1 MSARCKRISPKQRRS
16 IADARNAKMQRR
28 LMRGF
33 FCLFFVMFL
42 IMGIAIGIYQRNNG
56 TKSFAVEHPA
66 AFVFISVICGIFIG
80 FYLYMDIR
88 KNRPRRPA
96 PKEED
101 KEDSL
106 SRKAR
111 RAAVRQGS
119 LAGTQSPLMNKGNET
134 NDASCPA
141 CEHRSAHA

>member
-1 MSARCKRISPKQRRS
+1 MSARCKRVSPKQRRS
-16 IADARNAKMQRR
+16 LADARNAKMQRK

-42 IMGIAIGIYQRNNG
+42 IMGIAIGINQRNNG
-56 TKSFAVEHPA
+56 GKSFAVEHPA
-66 AFVFISVICGIFIG
+66 AFVSISVICGIFIG

-88 KNRPRRPA
+88 KSRPRRPA
-96 PKEED
+96 PKEEG
-101 KEDSL
+101 KENSL

-119 LAGTQSPLMNKGNET
+119 LAGTQSPLMNTGNGT
-134 NDASCPA
+134 NDASCPV
-141 CEHRSAHA
+141 CEHRSAHT